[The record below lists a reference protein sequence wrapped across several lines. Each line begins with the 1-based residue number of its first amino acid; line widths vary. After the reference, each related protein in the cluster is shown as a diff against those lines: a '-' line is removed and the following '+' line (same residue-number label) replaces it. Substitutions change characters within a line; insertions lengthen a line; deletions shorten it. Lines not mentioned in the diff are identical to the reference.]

1 LPVKQKRFV
10 IRAPVGQSELQM
22 ISQLPMSIPSLLRL
36 FLAAFFISLAGAGS
50 SPAAKFSKVVI
61 DAGHGGHDNGA
72 RIGYVYEKHL
82 ALDVA
87 RRLDRYLQGKGIS
100 TILTRQTDVFL
111 ALEDRSAVA
120 NRTRSSIF
128 VSVHFNMVNYSGPTG
143 TETWYYS
150 QAGYPLAAAIQQ
162 SVAAGLGTVN
172 RGVKFARYK
181 VLRTCSQPAV
191 IVEGG
196 FISTKKDL
204 QRCLDPKYRQRLAE
218 SIGDAI
224 LRYRKS

>member
-1 LPVKQKRFV
+1 MFLRFL
-10 IRAPVGQSELQM
+10 IR
-22 ISQLPMSIPSLLRL
+22 LL
-36 FLAAFFISLAGAGS
+36 
-50 SPAAKFSKVVI
+50 PAAILWSLVTAGPASAARFSKVVI

-72 RIGYVYEKHL
+72 RIGYIYEKHL

-87 RRLDRYLQGKGIS
+87 RRLDRFLQDRGIS
-100 TILTRQTDVFL
+100 TAMTRQTDVFL
-111 ALEDRSAVA
+111 SLEDRAAVA
-120 NRTRSSIF
+120 NRTRNSIL

-150 QAGYPLAAAIQQ
+150 QDGYPLAAAIQQ

-181 VLRTCSQPAV
+181 VLRSCSRPAV

-196 FISTKKDL
+196 FISTKRDL

-218 SIGDAI
+218 AIGDAI
-224 LRYRKS
+224 LRYRRS